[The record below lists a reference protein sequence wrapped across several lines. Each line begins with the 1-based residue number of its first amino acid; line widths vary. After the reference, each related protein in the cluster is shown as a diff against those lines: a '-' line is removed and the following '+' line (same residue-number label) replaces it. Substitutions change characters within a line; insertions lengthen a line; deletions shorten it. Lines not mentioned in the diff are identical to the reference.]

1 MTKLEYFSDLWSQ
14 GDVYVAVALNCPG
27 VVVPEFIRTKG
38 KETETFVLGLT
49 PTPKL
54 TADDGG
60 ITAPMRFNNYFFDC
74 YFPWECVFALINDS
88 VQIAFRPE
96 GVMRPAPKPEPEKGE
111 KTKKDE
117 KDKKVR
123 KIVPLRRVK

>member
-1 MTKLEYFSDLWSQ
+1 MTKLDYFSDLWSQ
-14 GDVYVAVALNCPG
+14 GDVYVAVALNCPR
-27 VVVPEFIRTKG
+27 VVIPEFIRSQG

-54 TADDGG
+54 TADEDG
-60 ITAPMRFNNYFFDC
+60 ITAPMRFNNYFVDC
-74 YFPWECVFALINDS
+74 YFPWESVFALINDS

-96 GVMRPAPKPEPEKGE
+96 GMRPAPKPEPSAGE
-111 KTKKDE
+111 KAKKNE
-117 KDKKVR
+117 KVR